1 MWSKLHQKSSWKN
14 MMCKSSKNMI
24 YTNYKV
30 VFHFIDNNDDFFV
43 WFCRTWKLKDLCYAQ
58 TIPTT
63 EISVIDQV
71 SSQSLLFWLDYY
83 YLSSAI
89 CGAAA
94 FWPFNN
100 RPNSKRPT
108 AVGPPRK
115 LDGAAN
121 FMVPSLLQILDKLFP
136 CAIITPM
143 DCFWEGSKLL
153 GPDLVHIP

>member
-83 YLSSAI
+83 YLFSLQFVARRRS
-89 CGAAA
+89 
-94 FWPFNN
+94 FNN
-100 RPNSKRPT
+100 RCRQSGLKMGENSAIR
-108 AVGPPRK
+108 
-115 LDGAAN
+115 DW
-121 FMVPSLLQILDKLFP
+121 SLLDNAPNYLVGRVILKRLYIYYTIKYYILYFP
-136 CAIITPM
+136 NLHFFSEICR
-143 DCFWEGSKLL
+143 L
-153 GPDLVHIP
+153 